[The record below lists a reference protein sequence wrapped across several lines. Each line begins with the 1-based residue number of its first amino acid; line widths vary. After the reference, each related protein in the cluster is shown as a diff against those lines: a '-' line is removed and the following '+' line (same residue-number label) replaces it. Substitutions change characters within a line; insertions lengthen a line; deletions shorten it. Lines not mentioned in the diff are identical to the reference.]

1 MYRRNKC
8 INENETKGK
17 ECITGMN
24 NAEKNTY
31 VKNQILKALLDLLKT
46 KELDSIS
53 VLELTEAAQVGRVSF
68 YRNYAD
74 KKDVLIQEERRLF
87 NLWKKEQP
95 PAGSENPDFFRN
107 LLNYYYAHSEF
118 YLQLYHAGLQDII
131 KDTILAGMEIFEA
144 DPDPVAYLKSSIG
157 YMIYGWV
164 IELMN
169 RCMTQT
175 GDELSDLIENSQKT
189 KQ

>member
-8 INENETKGK
+8 ISENETKGK

-46 KELDSIS
+46 EDLDSIS
-53 VLELTEAAQVGRVSF
+53 VSELTEKAQIGRVSF

-74 KKDVLIQEERRLF
+74 KKDVLIQEDRRLF

-95 PAGSENPDFFRN
+95 PAGSENPGFSRS
-107 LLNYYYAHSEF
+107 LLNYYYQNSAF
-118 YLQLYHAGLQDII
+118 YLQLYHAGLQDVI
-131 KDTILAGMEIFEA
+131 KDTILDGMEISEA

-157 YMIYGWV
+157 YAIYGWV
-164 IELMN
+164 IEWMK
-169 RCMTQT
+169 RGMPQT
-175 GDELSDLIENSQKT
+175 GDELSDLIEHSQNSK
-189 KQ
+189 K